1 VRRGFDVALQVLVA
15 RARPCAMQYAGVATP
30 AERKAL
36 AFLAAIAALGVAVRG
51 VRANR
56 ERRADG
62 VAALARQIV
71 AVDSAS
77 AAQVARKR
85 QPSRSR
91 PSGRPPTAAAVAP
104 ATRVDLDEAGV
115 DEIEAIPGIG
125 PTLAARIVD
134 DRARRG
140 PFGSLAGLQRV
151 KGIGPALAGR
161 IDRYVRFSHP
171 LAAPPVVIEFPKIR
185 PRPRSP

>member
-1 VRRGFDVALQVLVA
+1 M
-15 RARPCAMQYAGVATP
+15 ARPGPRAMQVSGMATP

-51 VRANR
+51 IRAAR
-56 ERRADG
+56 ERRADA
-62 VAALARQIV
+62 VSVTALARQIA

-77 AAQVARKR
+77 GAQAARKR
-85 QPSRSR
+85 QKAPPAR
-91 PSGRPPTAAAVAP
+91 PSGRAPVSAGAAP
-104 ATRVDLDEAGV
+104 STRVDLDEAGAA
-115 DEIEAIPGIG
+115 DIATIPGIG
-125 PTLAARIVD
+125 PVLAARIVE
-134 DRARRG
+134 DRSRRG

-171 LAAPPVVIEFPKIR
+171 LAAPPVVIEFPRLRRRAK
-185 PRPRSP
+185 SP